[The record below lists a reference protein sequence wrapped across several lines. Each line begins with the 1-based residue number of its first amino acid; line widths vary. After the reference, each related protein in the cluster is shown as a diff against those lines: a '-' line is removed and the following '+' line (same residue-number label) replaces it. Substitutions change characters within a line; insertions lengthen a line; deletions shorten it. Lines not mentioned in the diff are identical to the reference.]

1 MELNLQKMFDEAK
14 KLLLP
19 DMDNNGNIDEVDW
32 KMYGSTFAKI
42 YGSLITIL
50 VAIFGQAN
58 INMLTQNAYWIFLLG
73 IISIIITFV
82 YLQIKKNNNA
92 SAKRIKDLLS
102 TTQEQANKIME
113 LINSAQLVDY
123 AHKTDVMDL
132 TLSNKVKDELARLG
146 LQLNS
151 AKEQEIITLVLEQVR
166 KQMNPTVTAT
176 CGIVMK
182 DYGGAITNTEVK
194 KDGT

>member
-1 MELNLQKMFDEAK
+1 
-14 KLLLP
+14 
-19 DMDNNGNIDEVDW
+19 MDNNGNIDEVDW

>member
-1 MELNLQKMFDEAK
+1 
-14 KLLLP
+14 
-19 DMDNNGNIDEVDW
+19 
-32 KMYGSTFAKI
+32 
-42 YGSLITIL
+42 
-50 VAIFGQAN
+50 
-58 INMLTQNAYWIFLLG
+58 MLTQNAYWIFLLG

-123 AHKTDVMDL
+123 AHKTDIMDL

-151 AKEQEIITLVLEQVR
+151 AKEQEIIQLVLDQVR
-166 KQMNPTVTAT
+166 KQMNPTVTTIPSSTSSPFT
-176 CGIVMK
+176 CDTDSGLVMK
-182 DYGGAITNTEVK
+182 VNNSVINTEVK